1 MAQYDATLADE
12 LQAILPLIETDM
24 TLFYRTLANVDA
36 EAAGDAD
43 DATLIAPLT
52 TSYYDPS
59 QLTDDYR
66 QRLVAW
72 LRAYCAQVPPE
83 RAATMNA
90 ANPKYVLR
98 NFMAQ
103 LVIDRAEESDF
114 SPVSE
119 LLDVL
124 RHPYDEQPESEEY
137 AQKRPEW
144 ARHRAG
150 CSMLSCSS

>member
-36 EAAGDAD
+36 EGAGDAD
-43 DATLIAPLT
+43 NATLIAPLMN
-52 TSYYDPS
+52 SYYDPA

-72 LRAYCAQVPPE
+72 LRAYCAQVAPE
-83 RAATMNA
+83 RTATMNA

-98 NFMAQ
+98 
-103 LVIDRAEESDF
+103 
-114 SPVSE
+114 
-119 LLDVL
+119 
-124 RHPYDEQPESEEY
+124 HPYDEQPENEEH

-144 ARHRAG
+144 DAR
-150 CSMLSCSS
+150 CSLARLEQDH